1 VRAAGTS
8 IGRVLVTTVATVG
21 SGLVAGVFVAFS
33 VAVMPALRRRP
44 AAEGVAVMQEVNR
57 VIVNPVFLLLFLGTG
72 AVAAVAA
79 VLDPRAAAGAVLYA
93 VGSIGLTAV
102 ANIPLNNALEADGE
116 PVWARY
122 STRWTAWNHVR
133 ALVTT
138 AATAALAVAA

>member
-1 VRAAGTS
+1 MLTE
-8 IGRVLVTTVATVG
+8 VATVG
-21 SGLVAGVFVAFS
+21 AGLVAGVYAAFS

-72 AVAAVAA
+72 VVAVVAA
-79 VLDPRAAAGAVLYA
+79 VLDVRAVTGAVLYV

-102 ANIPLNNALEADGE
+102 ANIPLNNALDAEGQ

-122 STRWTAWNHVR
+122 LARWTAWNHVR
-133 ALVTT
+133 ALATT